1 MNLYMCHIQYLL
13 LTFLWNIRAPVIH
26 YSLCPIK
33 NKLGPDVTY
42 LSYMSHLIIS
52 WIFMGRREYYIGSCH
67 ALSNTLL
74 PSSYNVATDYEFEH
88 ET

>member
-1 MNLYMCHIQYLL
+1 MSHSIPTVNFFMEQKS
-13 LTFLWNIRAPVIH
+13 AVIH
-26 YSLCPIK
+26 YSLCPVK
-33 NKLGPDVTY
+33 NKLEPDVTY
-42 LSYMSHLIIS
+42 LGYMSHLIIS

-74 PSSYNVATDYEFEH
+74 PSSHNVATDYEFKH